1 MVKPL
6 PYTRP
11 EEKEPK
17 NVMWEYPQSLHA
29 RSDIADNEHVDGEVY
44 QTVEKMVSPLPH
56 LRPGNEEPKSVM
68 WDYP

>member
-1 MVKPL
+1 
-6 PYTRP
+6 
-11 EEKEPK
+11 
-17 NVMWEYPQSLHA
+17 MWEYPQSLHA